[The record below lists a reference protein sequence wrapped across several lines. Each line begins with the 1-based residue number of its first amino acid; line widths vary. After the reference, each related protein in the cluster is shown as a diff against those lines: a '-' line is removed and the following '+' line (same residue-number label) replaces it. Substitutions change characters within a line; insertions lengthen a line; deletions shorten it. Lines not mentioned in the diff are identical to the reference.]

1 MEPWAWQMVNILR
14 LYQGGGMG
22 GTIILPN
29 DVMDQPV
36 AMMAALNLMSDFD
49 ARLRNE
55 ETGRLLN
62 EDDGIDAV
70 QQAKAEDN
78 AMASWLAW
86 K

>member
-1 MEPWAWQMVNILR
+1 MVNILR

-22 GTIILPN
+22 GTVILPN

-62 EDDGIDAV
+62 EDDAIDV
-70 QQAKAEDN
+70 VRQQKAEDD
-78 AMASWLAW
+78 AMASWLAPRQATS
-86 K
+86 

>member
-1 MEPWAWQMVNILR
+1 MVNILR

-29 DVMDQPV
+29 DVMEQPV

>member
-1 MEPWAWQMVNILR
+1 MVNILR

-36 AMMAALNLMSDFD
+36 AMMTALNLMSDFD

-62 EDDGIDAV
+62 EDDGIDVA
-70 QQAKAEDN
+70 QQRKAEDD
-78 AMASWLAW
+78 AMASWLVPR
-86 K
+86 